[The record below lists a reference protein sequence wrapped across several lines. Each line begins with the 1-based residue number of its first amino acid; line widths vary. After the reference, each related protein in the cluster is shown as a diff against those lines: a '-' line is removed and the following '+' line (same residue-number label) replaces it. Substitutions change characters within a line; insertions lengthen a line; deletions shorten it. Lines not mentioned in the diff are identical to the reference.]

1 MALLSFF
8 YKAQKV
14 RLQHKFPPH
23 QTKIQY
29 NQRQV
34 FHIHRSTSLERQN
47 NDTIKVSHTCGKFF
61 FKGLCRSVC
70 RCRAV
75 QIRRITVMIGLH
87 VVVDACGRGCSI
99 IKRKPILL
107 SFLEHNS
114 KGVLFVPMSK
124 LNKERPVTE
133 CPNSCQKFLANKW
146 FRQVIVCTTVQPI
159 NLIFNLGFCSQHQ
172 YR

>member
-1 MALLSFF
+1 MTGE
-8 YKAQKV
+8 
-14 RLQHKFPPH
+14 PPKPSCH
-23 QTKIQY
+23 FSIKLKKSAYSISSRHIKQKIQY

-34 FHIHRSTSLERQN
+34 FHIHRSTSLECQN
-47 NDTIKVSHTCGKFF
+47 NDTIKFSHTCGKFF

-87 VVVDACGRGCSI
+87 MVVDACGRGCSI
-99 IKRKPILL
+99 IKRKPVLL

-124 LNKERPVTE
+124 LNKE
-133 CPNSCQKFLANKW
+133 
-146 FRQVIVCTTVQPI
+146 
-159 NLIFNLGFCSQHQ
+159 
-172 YR
+172 